1 MKKKYILLDI
11 NLLHLVLQHSV
22 EIMFEL
28 LIGKDLDTHSLLF
41 RLFFYRYEN
50 TIAGQF
56 FGHAHSEE
64 LKVFYDEVD
73 TKRPVSMVCISVYL
87 PHL

>member
-1 MKKKYILLDI
+1 
-11 NLLHLVLQHSV
+11 
-22 EIMFEL
+22 MFEL
-28 LIGKDLDTHSLLF
+28 LIGKDLDTLF
-41 RLFFYRYEN
+41 VIQTIFFDRYEN

-73 TKRPVSMVCISVYL
+73 TKRPVSMVCISVYH